1 MSIRIAPLFLFA
13 AALLLAAC
21 AETFQAD
28 VARFH
33 QLPQDSTQTFKI
45 VAIDPDKSG
54 SLEFEQYAGL
64 LRAQL
69 IDQGYR
75 PVADDPDVLVEFD
88 WILSEGREKVF
99 SRPGYYG
106 HHGFAHGGF
115 GRFGHGFGH
124 FGHGGF
130 GHGFGHGGF
139 GYGGF
144 GGGYGYGGSYS
155 MTVHSLRATV
165 SMLRPDG
172 EVIFE
177 GRADSV
183 IGGPQLPEV
192 MPYMVQAL
200 FTDFP
205 GESGRTQL
213 VELELPDDS
222 DIGY

>member
-1 MSIRIAPLFLFA
+1 MTIRIAPLFLFA
-13 AALLLAAC
+13 TALLLAGC
-21 AETFQAD
+21 AEKFQAD

-33 QLPQDSTQTFKI
+33 QLPQDSAQTFKI
-45 VAIDPDKSG
+45 VAIDPEKSG

-75 PVADDPDVLVEFD
+75 PVAGDPDVLVEFD

-106 HHGFAHGGF
+106 HHGFGHGGGF
-115 GRFGHGFGH
+115 GHGRFGHGFGH
-124 FGHGGF
+124 GGFGHGGF
-130 GHGFGHGGF
+130 GHGFGHGGYG
-139 GYGGF
+139 GYG
-144 GGGYGYGGSYS
+144 GYGGSYS
-155 MTVHSLRATV
+155 MTVHSLRTTV

-172 EVIFE
+172 EAIFE

-183 IGGPQLPEV
+183 IGSPQLPEV

-205 GESGRTQL
+205 GESGRTQV
-213 VELELPDDS
+213 VELELPDEADL
-222 DIGY
+222 GY